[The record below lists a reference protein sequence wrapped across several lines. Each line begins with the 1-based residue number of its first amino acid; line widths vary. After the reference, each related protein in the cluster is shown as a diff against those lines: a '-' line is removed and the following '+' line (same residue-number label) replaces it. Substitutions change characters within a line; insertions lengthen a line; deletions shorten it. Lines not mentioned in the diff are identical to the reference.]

1 MNTMQSVASISNF
14 LSNEIPSLFLS
25 LYCLTRCNIECF
37 LLWNILAH
45 FHPVCGRHWGDG
57 LEHPSSSSV
66 ALCAHTT
73 THNKSTKHFI
83 RADGYISSEPVLY
96 VLLRCT
102 VVDQVRLKTRIPVL
116 SQRNSLTPYSHRH
129 DDTSRGQ
136 WGMTTP
142 HNRRIVWQ
150 SSEYKCIQL
159 FSFSL
164 QRSILRSDLSNVMS
178 RSMQMIFTLFP
189 CTVQQ
194 VCSAYYKMEIS
205 SGGISLKNHEK
216 SH

>member
-1 MNTMQSVASISNF
+1 MKYWGLFAEEQPGPFLFHVRQTLSWWCWASQLKFCIA
-14 LSNEIPSLFLS
+14 LS
-25 LYCLTRCNIECF
+25 
-37 LLWNILAH
+37 AH
-45 FHPVCGRHWGDG
+45 K
-57 LEHPSSSSV
+57 
-66 ALCAHTT
+66 T

-83 RADGYISSEPVLY
+83 RVDGYISSEPVLC

-142 HNRRIVWQ
+142 HNRGIVWQ

-159 FSFSL
+159 FSLSPFRGLSSAL
-164 QRSILRSDLSNVMS
+164 DLSNVIS
-178 RSMQMIFTLFP
+178 RSMQMIFTLLS

-194 VCSAYYKMEIS
+194 VCSAYSKMEIS

-216 SH
+216 SHK

>member
-1 MNTMQSVASISNF
+1 MKYWGLFAEEQPGPF
-14 LSNEIPSLFLS
+14 LSHVRQTLS
-25 LYCLTRCNIECF
+25 WWCWASRLKFCI
-37 LLWNILAH
+37 
-45 FHPVCGRHWGDG
+45 
-57 LEHPSSSSV
+57 
-66 ALCAHTT
+66 ALSAHTK

-83 RADGYISSEPVLY
+83 RADGYISSEPVLC

-102 VVDQVRLKTRIPVL
+102 VVDQVRLKTRIPML

-159 FSFSL
+159 FSLSL
-164 QRSILRSDLSNVMS
+164 PPEVYPPLQICPIVIS
-178 RSMQMIFTLFP
+178 RSMQIIFTMLS

-194 VCSAYYKMEIS
+194 VCSAYSKMEIS

-216 SH
+216 SHK